1 MPTGIRLLRCSSYIG
16 CSVAAVLLLVVL
28 RWKELEA
35 GGDASA
41 TSPSIKHDWGSPDR
55 AERLI
60 SSLLQAITVM
70 EEKGSV
76 DLLPVIADLLV
87 LKKSAAIFRSTLW
100 EAHHQGTDTGVLA
113 LPLLTM
119 AEWRLFF
126 RCSTSI

>member
-1 MPTGIRLLRCSSYIG
+1 
-16 CSVAAVLLLVVL
+16 
-28 RWKELEA
+28 
-35 GGDASA
+35 
-41 TSPSIKHDWGSPDR
+41 
-55 AERLI
+55 LI